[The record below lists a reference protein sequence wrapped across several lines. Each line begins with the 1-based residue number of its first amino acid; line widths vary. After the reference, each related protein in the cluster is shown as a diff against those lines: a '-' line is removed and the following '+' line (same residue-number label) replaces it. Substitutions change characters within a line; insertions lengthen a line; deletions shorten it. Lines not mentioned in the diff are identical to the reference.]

1 MTSVGNIPFLLSTLI
16 DRLQIEN
23 RLLKTGEVRE
33 ALQLSEKRTQF
44 VSQLENAMARQQAV
58 PASLK
63 PTIQQLLI
71 LNKENAALL
80 QAAIAGQV
88 AAKET
93 KAAKGRP
100 AGYAADG
107 TRLFPVT
114 EKSPLRF

>member
-1 MTSVGNIPFLLSTLI
+1 MN
-16 DRLQIEN
+16 
-23 RLLKTGEVRE
+23 E
-33 ALQLSEKRTQF
+33 ALRLSEKRVSF
-44 VSQLENAMARQQAV
+44 VRQLEEAMATQKAV
-58 PASLK
+58 PSSLK
-63 PTIQQLLI
+63 PNIQQLLV

-93 KAAKGRP
+93 KAVKSRP